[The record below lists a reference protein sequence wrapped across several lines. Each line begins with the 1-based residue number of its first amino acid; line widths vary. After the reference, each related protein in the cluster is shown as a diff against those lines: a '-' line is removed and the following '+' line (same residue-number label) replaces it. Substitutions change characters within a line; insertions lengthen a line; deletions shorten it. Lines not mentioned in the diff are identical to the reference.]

1 MMNRGQGEVF
11 VYKDMKS
18 NELVV
23 IKKYSNLGD
32 EKAKSAFEKERDKLK
47 KLQSKHIV
55 RFYNSF
61 STDNMGYWVSLLWP
75 SH

>member
-1 MMNRGQGEVF
+1 MCMD
-11 VYKDMKS
+11 KTS
-18 NELVV
+18 NEEVV
-23 IKKYSNLGD
+23 IKKYGNLGD
-32 EKAKSAFEKERDKLK
+32 EKAKSAVERESNTLK

-61 STDNMGYWVSLLWP
+61 STEDMGYWVSLLWP

>member
-1 MMNRGQGEVF
+1 
-11 VYKDMKS
+11 MKS

-61 STDNMGYWVSLLWP
+61 STEDMGYWVSLLWP